1 MDLTVLRWF
10 GYMNKTD
17 TNGVDRDSK
26 WMAGDVQI
34 EVRLDGVKESLGP
47 RDRPGGVCGVGS

>member
-1 MDLTVLRWF
+1 
-10 GYMNKTD
+10 MNKKD
-17 TNGVDRDSK
+17 ANGVDRDSK

-34 EVRLDGVKESLGP
+34 EVRLDGVKGALGP